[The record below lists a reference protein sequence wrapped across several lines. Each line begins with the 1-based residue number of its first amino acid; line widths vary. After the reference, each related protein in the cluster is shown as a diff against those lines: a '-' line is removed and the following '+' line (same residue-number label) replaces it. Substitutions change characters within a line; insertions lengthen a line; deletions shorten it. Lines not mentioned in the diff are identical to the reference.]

1 MKVPTGVKRLDDLL
15 KGGVPEKSA
24 VLLYGPPFVGKDVW
38 TRQFLL
44 SNLHQGTPGLMVVT
58 DTPATDVRRL
68 LSEADPKYAGFEA
81 AGLVRFVD
89 SYSRSIGAQENV
101 PNVEFVDGLMN
112 FNAVSLAVNNAEREF
127 IRNHG
132 HHSLVFDSVSTLIAY
147 TNANTAFRYL
157 QVLIGKTKAAGATSF
172 LTLSQGMHT
181 DSEVQMVK
189 HLADGMV
196 ELKTEAGKTLLHLE
210 GAGVTDDRGWV
221 EYRFTEKSLEMTGS
235 FAAGRIR

>member
-1 MKVPTGVKRLDDLL
+1 MKTLTGVKRLDDLL

-24 VLLYGPPFVGKDVW
+24 VLLYGPPFLGKDVW
-38 TRQFLL
+38 ARQFVLT
-44 SNLHQGTPGLMVVT
+44 NLQKGVPGLMVLT
-58 DTPATDVRRL
+58 DAAAGEVRRL
-68 LSEADPKYAGFEA
+68 MGETDPKFAEYEAG
-81 AGLVRFVD
+81 GLVRFVD
-89 SYSRSIGAQENV
+89 TYSRSIGGPENT

-157 QVLIGKTKAAGATSF
+157 QVLIGKTKAAGATTL

-181 DSEVQMVK
+181 DAEVQMVK

-196 ELKTEAGKTLLHLE
+196 ELKSEGGKTLLHVE
-210 GAGVTDDRGWV
+210 GAGVTEDRGWV
-221 EYRFTEKSLEMTGS
+221 EYRFNEKGLELTGS